1 MAKRILSNQKS
12 ILKVSLNNVS
22 YRSTLHT
29 KSISSLSSMAKK
41 ATTYYYVAASLG
53 GVKLDQKMARRRR
66 EILGATN
73 HHRQPNR
80 HLQKQPLNHIEVSMI
95 YFFNFSTIIHFQSL
109 LAISFANTVDSISAI
124 FQTLS

>member
-1 MAKRILSNQKS
+1 MAESFIELFFLQINFTHQ
-12 ILKVSLNNVS
+12 ID
-22 YRSTLHT
+22 
-29 KSISSLSSMAKK
+29 IIIIIDGKK
-41 ATTYYYVAASLG
+41 ATTYYYVAASLGGGGG

-95 YFFNFSTIIHFQSL
+95 FFSIFL
-109 LAISFANTVDSISAI
+109 L
-124 FQTLS
+124 